1 MVRSFSCHRRFRV
14 NGEAFRQWQ
23 PAESVPES
31 KKVLKRM
38 RILQLTEAVA
48 DKFLARRSSHDVA
61 AERIAA
67 RILADVRRQGDVAL
81 FRWALRLDGLRL
93 TRKSLWIGRAEI
105 KAAKRSV
112 PRELLKAIE
121 HAARNIRRV
130 ANEQRPRSWT
140 LAVEPGVR
148 VGQRV
153 EPLASVGCY
162 IPGGRFSL
170 FSTLLM
176 TAIPAQ
182 VAGVK
187 RIVVACPKPSPAL
200 LAAAEVLGVKEIVR
214 MGGAQ
219 AIGAFAYGTKSVPRV
234 DKICG
239 PGNRY
244 VTAAKRIVSNDC
256 AIDMPAGPTEVLIL
270 ATGGSPRYIAADLL
284 AQAEHDPDAIALL
297 VTPSSRLAK
306 DVAVEVDRQLQDLPR
321 TNPAWKSLAL
331 AGAILVAPSLDAA
344 IRFANRVAPE
354 HLSVPHAHKDLVE
367 KLSGA
372 GSVFLGPWS
381 AQPIGD
387 YASGTNHVLP
397 TSGWARARGG
407 LSVADFVKCSS
418 TQEISRAGLKSL
430 APVVAAMARAE
441 GLEAH
446 ARAVEVRQ

>member
-1 MVRSFSCHRRFRV
+1 MR
-14 NGEAFRQWQ
+14 
-23 PAESVPES
+23 
-31 KKVLKRM
+31 VLK
-38 RILQLTEAVA
+38 LTDAVA
-48 DKFLARRSSHDVA
+48 AKFLARRSAHDSS

-67 RILADVRRQGDVAL
+67 RIVADVRKNGEVAL

-93 TRKSLWIGRAEI
+93 TRNSLWIAREEIRAAGRNA
-105 KAAKRSV
+105 
-112 PRELLKAIE
+112 PRDLLRAIE

-130 ANEQRPRSWT
+130 AEKQRPRSWT
-140 LAVEPGVR
+140 ITVEPGVR

-153 EPLASVGCY
+153 TPLGTIGCY

-182 VAGVK
+182 LAGVK
-187 RIVVACPKPSPAL
+187 RMVVACPKPSPAL
-200 LAAAEVLGVKEIVR
+200 LAAAEILGVTEIAR
-214 MGGAQ
+214 IGGAQ
-219 AIGAFAYGTKSVPRV
+219 AIGALAYGTPSIPRV

-244 VTAAKRIVSNDC
+244 VTAAKRIVSNEC

-270 ATGGSPRYIAADLL
+270 ATAGEPRYIAADIL
-284 AQAEHDPDAIALL
+284 AQAEHAPDAVALL
-297 VTPSSRLAK
+297 VTPSARLAK
-306 DVAVEVDRQLQDLPR
+306 RVAGEVARQLSELPK
-321 TNPAWKSLAL
+321 TNPAWKSLQL
-331 AGAILVAPSLDAA
+331 AGAILLAPSLDAA

-354 HLSVPHAHKDLVE
+354 HLSIPDANKTLAG
-367 KLSGA
+367 KLSEA

-381 AQPIGD
+381 AQPVGD

-418 TQEISRAGLKSL
+418 VQEISRAGLKRL
-430 APVVAAMARAE
+430 APVVASMARAE

-446 ARAVEVRQ
+446 ARAVEVRR

>member
-1 MVRSFSCHRRFRV
+1 
-14 NGEAFRQWQ
+14 
-23 PAESVPES
+23 
-31 KKVLKRM
+31 M
-38 RILQLTEAVA
+38 RILRLSGEVA
-48 DKFLARRSSHDVA
+48 AKFLAGRSCRDAA

-67 RILADVRRQGDVAL
+67 RILGDVRKNGDAAL
-81 FRWALRLDGLRL
+81 FRWALRLDRLRL
-93 TRKSLWIGRAEI
+93 TRKSLWIGRTEI
-105 KAAKRSV
+105 RTACNNV
-112 PRELLKAIE
+112 PRELRRAIE

-130 ANEQRPRSWT
+130 AKEQCPRSWT
-140 LAVEPGVR
+140 ITVEPGVR

-153 EPLASVGCY
+153 TPLESIGCY

-182 VAGVK
+182 VAGVM

-200 LAAAEVLGVKEIVR
+200 LAAAEILGVREIAR
-214 MGGAQ
+214 IGGAQ
-219 AIGAFAYGTKSVPRV
+219 AIGALAYGTQSIPRV

-270 ATGGSPRYIAADLL
+270 ATGGEPRYIAADIL
-284 AQAEHDPDAIALL
+284 AQAEHDPDAVALL
-297 VTPSSRLAK
+297 VTTSTHLAK
-306 DVAVEVDRQLQDLPR
+306 AVAAEVERQLAELPG
-321 TNPAWKSLAL
+321 TNPAWKSLVA
-331 AGAILVAPSLDAA
+331 ASAILVAPSLDSA

-354 HLSVPHAHKDLVE
+354 HLSIPSAEKALAE
-367 KLSGA
+367 KLSEA
-372 GSVFLGPWS
+372 GSVFLGPFS

-397 TSGWARARGG
+397 TSGWARVRGG
-407 LSVADFVKCSS
+407 LSVLDFVKCSS
-418 TQEISRAGLKSL
+418 TQEISRVGLKRL
-430 APVVAAMARAE
+430 TPVVTAMARAE

-446 ARAVEVRQ
+446 ARAVEVRR

>member
-1 MVRSFSCHRRFRV
+1 
-14 NGEAFRQWQ
+14 
-23 PAESVPES
+23 
-31 KKVLKRM
+31 M
-38 RILQLTEAVA
+38 RILRLTDAVA
-48 DKFLARRSSHDVA
+48 AKFLARRSSHDA
-61 AERIAA
+61 SAERIAA
-67 RILADVRRQGDVAL
+67 RILADVRKNGDAAL
-81 FRWALRLDGLRL
+81 FRWAQRLDGLRL
-93 TRKSLWIGRAEI
+93 IKKSLWISRAEI
-105 KAAKRSV
+105 RAASRNV
-112 PRELLKAIE
+112 PRDLLRAIE

-130 ANEQRPRSWT
+130 ADEQRPHSWT
-140 LAVEPGVR
+140 ITVEPGVR

-153 EPLASVGCY
+153 TPLGTIGCY

-200 LAAAEVLGVKEIVR
+200 LAAAEILGVTEIAR

-219 AIGAFAYGTKSVPRV
+219 AIGAFAYGTRSIPRV

-244 VTAAKRIVSNDC
+244 VTAAKHIVSNDC

-270 ATGGSPRYIAADLL
+270 ATGGSPRYIAADFL
-284 AQAEHDPDAIALL
+284 AQAEHDPDAVALL
-297 VTPSSRLAK
+297 VTPSMRLAK
-306 DVAVEVDRQLQDLPR
+306 AVAAEVEKQLRDLPN
-321 TNPAWKSLAL
+321 TNPAWKSLRL
-331 AGAILVAPSLDAA
+331 ASAIFVAPSLDAA

-354 HLSVPHAHKDLVE
+354 HLSIPDANKKLVG
-367 KLSGA
+367 KLSEA
-372 GSVFLGPWS
+372 GSVFLGQWS

-418 TQEISRAGLKSL
+418 TQEISRVGLKRL
-430 APVVAAMARAE
+430 APIVTAMARAE

>member
-1 MVRSFSCHRRFRV
+1 
-14 NGEAFRQWQ
+14 
-23 PAESVPES
+23 
-31 KKVLKRM
+31 M
-38 RILQLTEAVA
+38 RILKLTDAVA
-48 DKFLARRSSHDVA
+48 TKFLARRRSHDAAAEKVA
-61 AERIAA
+61 AS
-67 RILADVRRQGDVAL
+67 ILADVRKNGDAAL

-93 TRKSLWIGRAEI
+93 TRKSLWIARTEIRA
-105 KAAKRSV
+105 ARRNV
-112 PRELLKAIE
+112 PGDLLIAIE
-121 HAARNIRRV
+121 HAVHNIRRV
-130 ANEQRPRSWT
+130 AEEQRLRPWT
-140 LAVEPGVR
+140 ITVEPGVR

-153 EPLASVGCY
+153 TPLETIGCY

-176 TAIPAQ
+176 TALPAQ

-200 LAAAEVLGVKEIVR
+200 LAAAEILGVTEIAR

-219 AIGAFAYGTKSVPRV
+219 AIGAFAYGTPSIPRV

-270 ATGGSPRYIAADLL
+270 ATGGSPRYIAADVL
-284 AQAEHDPDAIALL
+284 AQAEHDPDAVALL
-297 VTPSSRLAK
+297 VTPSRSLAK
-306 DVAVEVDRQLQDLPR
+306 AVSEEVEKQLHNLPK
-321 TNPAWKSLAL
+321 TNPAWRSLRL
-331 AGAILVAPSLDAA
+331 AGAILVASSLDAA

-354 HLSVPHAHKDLVE
+354 HLSIPDSSKKLVE
-367 KLSGA
+367 GLCDA

-407 LSVADFVKCSS
+407 LSVMDFVKCSS
-418 TQEISRAGLKSL
+418 TQQISRAGLKRL
-430 APVVAAMARAE
+430 APIATAMARAE

>member
-1 MVRSFSCHRRFRV
+1 M
-14 NGEAFRQWQ
+14 QI
-23 PAESVPES
+23 
-31 KKVLKRM
+31 LK
-38 RILQLTEAVA
+38 LTDAVA
-48 DKFLARRSSHDVA
+48 AKFLARRSLHDAA

-67 RILADVRRQGDVAL
+67 RIVADVRKNGDSAL

-93 TRKSLWIGRAEI
+93 TRKSLWISQAEI
-105 KAAKRSV
+105 RAASRNA
-112 PRELLKAIE
+112 PRDLVRAIE
-121 HAARNIRRV
+121 HAARNVRRV
-130 ANEQRPRSWT
+130 AGEQHPRSWIIT
-140 LAVEPGVR
+140 VEPGVR

-153 EPLASVGCY
+153 TPLGTIGCY

-200 LAAAEVLGVKEIVR
+200 LTAAEILGVTEIAR

-219 AIGAFAYGTKSVPRV
+219 AIGAFAFGTQSIPRV

-270 ATGGSPRYIAADLL
+270 ATGGSPRYIAADIL
-284 AQAEHDPDAIALL
+284 AQAEHDPDAVALL
-297 VTPSSRLAK
+297 VTPSARLAK
-306 DVAVEVDRQLQDLPR
+306 AVAAEVEKQLRDLPK
-321 TNPAWKSLAL
+321 TNPAWKSLQL
-331 AGAILVAPSLDAA
+331 ASAILVAPSLDAA

-354 HLSVPHAHKDLVE
+354 HLSIPAANKKLTE
-367 KLSGA
+367 KLSEA

-407 LSVADFVKCSS
+407 LSVSDFVKCSS

-430 APVVAAMARAE
+430 APIVTAMARAE

>member
-1 MVRSFSCHRRFRV
+1 L
-14 NGEAFRQWQ
+14 
-23 PAESVPES
+23 
-31 KKVLKRM
+31 KKELNRM
-38 RILQLTEAVA
+38 RILKLTDAVA
-48 DKFLARRSSHDVA
+48 EQFLARRSSHDA
-61 AERIAA
+61 ASERISA
-67 RILADVRRQGDVAL
+67 RILADIRKNGDAAL
-81 FRWALRLDGLRL
+81 FRWASRLDALQL
-93 TRKSLWIGRAEI
+93 TPKSLWITRREI
-105 KAAKRSV
+105 RDARRSV
-112 PRELLKAIE
+112 PRELLRAIE

-130 ANEQRPRSWT
+130 ADEQRPRAWT
-140 LAVEPGVR
+140 ITVEPGVR

-153 EPLASVGCY
+153 TPLGTVGCY

-176 TAIPAQ
+176 TSIPAQ

-200 LAAAEVLGVKEIVR
+200 LAAAEILGVTEIAR

-219 AIGAFAYGTKSVPRV
+219 AIAALAYGTQSIPQV

-270 ATGGSPRYIAADLL
+270 ATGGPARYIAADFL
-284 AQAEHDPDAIALL
+284 AQAEHDPDAVALL
-297 VTPSSRLAK
+297 VTPSPSLAK
-306 DVAVEVDRQLQDLPR
+306 EVAAEIEIQLRDFPK
-321 TNPAWKSLAL
+321 TNPAWKSLRRASAVL
-331 AGAILVAPSLDAA
+331 IAPSLDAA

-354 HLSVPHAHKDLVE
+354 HLSIPGANQKLVE
-367 KLSGA
+367 KLSEA

-418 TQEISRAGLKSL
+418 TQEISRAGLKRL
-430 APVVAAMARAE
+430 APVVTAMARAE

>member
-1 MVRSFSCHRRFRV
+1 
-14 NGEAFRQWQ
+14 
-23 PAESVPES
+23 
-31 KKVLKRM
+31 M
-38 RILQLTEAVA
+38 RILKLTDAVA
-48 DKFLARRSSHDVA
+48 ANFLARRSSHGAA
-61 AERIAA
+61 AERVAA
-67 RILADVRRQGDVAL
+67 RILADVRRNGDAAL
-81 FRWALRLDGLRL
+81 IRWARRFDGLRL
-93 TRKSLWIGRAEI
+93 TRKSLWISHAEI
-105 KAAKRSV
+105 RAARHNVSRDLV
-112 PRELLKAIE
+112 RAIE
-121 HAARNIRRV
+121 HAARNVRQV
-130 ANEQRPRSWT
+130 AERQRPRSWT
-140 LAVEPGVR
+140 MMVEPGVR

-153 EPLASVGCY
+153 TPLGTIGCY

-200 LAAAEVLGVKEIVR
+200 LAAADILGVTEIAR

-219 AIGAFAYGTKSVPRV
+219 AIGAFAYGTPSMPRV

-270 ATGGSPRYIAADLL
+270 ATGGIPRYIAADIL
-284 AQAEHDPDAIALL
+284 AQAEHDPDAVALL
-297 VTPSSRLAK
+297 VTPSPRLAK
-306 DVAVEVDRQLQDLPR
+306 AFAAEVEKQLRDLPK
-321 TNPAWKSLAL
+321 TNPAWKSLQRAS
-331 AGAILVAPSLDAA
+331 AILLAPSLTAA
-344 IRFANRVAPE
+344 IEFANRVAPE
-354 HLSVPHAHKDLVE
+354 HLSVPDAKRALVE
-367 KLSGA
+367 KLTEA

-407 LSVADFVKCSS
+407 LSVSDFVKCSS
-418 TQEISRAGLKSL
+418 TQEISRAGLERL
-430 APVVAAMARAE
+430 APVVTAMARAE

-446 ARAVEVRQ
+446 ARAVEVRR

>member
-1 MVRSFSCHRRFRV
+1 MRV
-14 NGEAFRQWQ
+14 L
-23 PAESVPES
+23 P
-31 KKVLKRM
+31 
-38 RILQLTEAVA
+38 LT
-48 DKFLARRSSHDVA
+48 HA
-61 AERIAA
+61 AEERVLASRRASSRDAGRIAA
-67 RILADVRRQGDVAL
+67 RIVADVRRRGDAALFSWTKRFDRVAL
-81 FRWALRLDGLRL
+81 TPRTVWVSPAELASA
-93 TRKSLWIGRAEI
+93 RKSIS
-105 KAAKRSV
+105 KAF
-112 PRELLKAIE
+112 LGAIE

-130 ANEQRPRSWT
+130 AQEQCPRSWT
-140 LAVEPGVR
+140 ITVEPGVR

-153 EPLASVGCY
+153 TPLGTIGCY

-200 LAAAEVLGVKEIVR
+200 LAAAEILGVAEIAR

-219 AIGAFAYGTKSVPRV
+219 AIGAFAYGTQSIPRV

-270 ATGGSPRYIAADLL
+270 ATGGSPRYIAADFI
-284 AQAEHDPDAIALL
+284 AQPEHDPDAVALL
-297 VTPSSRLAK
+297 VTPSLRLAK
-306 DVAVEVDRQLQDLPR
+306 AVAAEVEKQLRELPK
-321 TNPAWKSLAL
+321 TNPAWKSLRL
-331 AGAILVAPSLDAA
+331 ASVILVAPSLDAA

-354 HLSVPHAHKDLVE
+354 HLSIPHANKTLVE
-367 KLSGA
+367 KLTEA
-372 GSVFLGPWS
+372 GSVFIGPWS

-407 LSVADFVKCSS
+407 LSVTDFVKCSS
-418 TQEISRAGLKSL
+418 TQEISRAGLKRL
-430 APVVAAMARAE
+430 APVVSAMARAE

>member
-1 MVRSFSCHRRFRV
+1 
-14 NGEAFRQWQ
+14 
-23 PAESVPES
+23 
-31 KKVLKRM
+31 M
-38 RILQLTEAVA
+38 RILKLTDAVTA
-48 DKFLARRSSHDVA
+48 NFFARRSAHDAA

-67 RILADVRRQGDVAL
+67 RILADVRKNGDAAL

-93 TRKSLWIGRAEI
+93 TRNSLWISRAEI
-105 KAAKRSV
+105 RAAGRSL
-112 PRELLKAIE
+112 PRGLVRAIE

-130 ANEQRPRSWT
+130 AEEQRPRSWT
-140 LAVEPGVR
+140 ITVEPGVR

-153 EPLASVGCY
+153 TPLGTIGCY

-200 LAAAEVLGVKEIVR
+200 LAAAEILGVTEIAR

-219 AIGAFAYGTKSVPRV
+219 AIGGFAYGTPSIPRV

-270 ATGGSPRYIAADLL
+270 ATGGDPRFIAADFL
-284 AQAEHDPDAIALL
+284 AQAEHDPDAVALL
-297 VTPSSRLAK
+297 VTSSQRLAK
-306 DVAVEVDRQLQDLPR
+306 AVAAEVEKQLRDLPK
-321 TNPAWKSLAL
+321 TNPAWKSLRL
-331 AGAILVAPSLDAA
+331 ASAILVARSLDAA

-354 HLSVPHAHKDLVE
+354 HLSIPQANTALVE
-367 KLSGA
+367 KLSEA
-372 GSVFLGPWS
+372 GSVFLGSWS

-397 TSGWARARGG
+397 TAGWARARGG

-418 TQEISRAGLKSL
+418 TQEISRTGLKRL
-430 APVVAAMARAE
+430 APVVSAMARAE

-446 ARAVEVRQ
+446 ARAVEVRR

>member
-1 MVRSFSCHRRFRV
+1 
-14 NGEAFRQWQ
+14 
-23 PAESVPES
+23 
-31 KKVLKRM
+31 M
-38 RILQLTEAVA
+38 RISKLTDAA
-48 DKFLARRSSHDVA
+48 AAKFFTRRSVHDAGAERV
-61 AERIAA
+61 AERIV
-67 RILADVRRQGDVAL
+67 ADVRKNGDAAL
-81 FRWALRLDGLRL
+81 FRWAQRLDGLRL
-93 TRKSLWIGRAEI
+93 TRKSLWISRAEI
-105 KAAKRSV
+105 RAASRAV
-112 PRELLKAIE
+112 PRELVRAIE

-130 ANEQRPRSWT
+130 ADEQRPRSWNIT
-140 LAVEPGVR
+140 VEPGVR
-148 VGQRV
+148 VGQQV
-153 EPLASVGCY
+153 TPLATIGCY

-200 LAAAEVLGVKEIVR
+200 LAAAEILGVSEIAR

-219 AIGAFAYGTKSVPRV
+219 AIGAFAYSTQSIPRV

-270 ATGGSPRYIAADLL
+270 ATGGEPRYIAADIL
-284 AQAEHDPDAIALL
+284 AQAEHDPDAVALL
-297 VTPSSRLAK
+297 VTPSTRLAK
-306 DVAVEVDRQLQDLPR
+306 VVAAEVEKQLRDLPK
-321 TNPAWKSLAL
+321 TNPAWKSLRL
-331 AGAILVAPSLDAA
+331 ASAILVAPSLDAA
-344 IRFANRVAPE
+344 IQFANRVAPE
-354 HLSVPHAHKDLVE
+354 HLSIPNPTRALVE
-367 KLSGA
+367 RLSEA

-381 AQPIGD
+381 AQPVGD

-418 TQEISRAGLKSL
+418 TQEISRAGLKRL
-430 APVVAAMARAE
+430 APVVTAMARAE

-446 ARAVEVRQ
+446 ARAVEVRR

>member
-1 MVRSFSCHRRFRV
+1 
-14 NGEAFRQWQ
+14 
-23 PAESVPES
+23 
-31 KKVLKRM
+31 M
-38 RILQLTEAVA
+38 RILKLTDSVA
-48 DKFLARRSSHDVA
+48 AKFLARRSSHDAA
-61 AERIAA
+61 AEKVAS
-67 RILADVRRQGDVAL
+67 RILTDVRRNGDAAL
-81 FRWALRLDGLRL
+81 FRWAQKLDGLQL
-93 TRKSLWIGRAEI
+93 TPRTIWISRTELRA
-105 KAAKRSV
+105 ARRNVSGD
-112 PRELLKAIE
+112 LLRAIE
-121 HAARNIRRV
+121 HAARNVRRV
-130 ANEQRPRSWT
+130 AEQQRPRSWT
-140 LAVEPGVR
+140 ITVEPGVR

-153 EPLASVGCY
+153 TPLGTIGCY

-200 LAAAEVLGVKEIVR
+200 LAAAEILGVNEIAR
-214 MGGAQ
+214 IGGAQ
-219 AIGAFAYGTKSVPRV
+219 AIGAFAYGTKSIPSV

-244 VTAAKRIVSNDC
+244 VTAAKRIAANDC

-270 ATGGSPRYIAADLL
+270 ATGGNPNFIAADLL
-284 AQAEHDPDAIALL
+284 AQAEHDPDAVALL
-297 VTPSSRLAK
+297 VTTSARLARE
-306 DVAVEVDRQLQDLPR
+306 VAAEVTRQLQELPK
-321 TNPAWKSLAL
+321 TNPAWQSLRA
-331 AGAILVAPSLDAA
+331 ASAILVAPSVDAA

-354 HLSVPHAHKDLVE
+354 HLSVPFTEGSLVK
-367 KLSGA
+367 KLSEA
-372 GSVFLGPWS
+372 GSVFLGQWS

-407 LSVADFVKCSS
+407 LSVSDFVKCSS

-430 APVVAAMARAE
+430 APVVSAMARAE

-446 ARAVEVRQ
+446 ARAVEVRR

>member
-1 MVRSFSCHRRFRV
+1 
-14 NGEAFRQWQ
+14 
-23 PAESVPES
+23 
-31 KKVLKRM
+31 M
-38 RILQLTEAVA
+38 RILKLTDAVA
-48 DKFLARRSSHDVA
+48 AKFLARRSSHDAA
-61 AERIAA
+61 AEKIAA
-67 RILADVRRQGDVAL
+67 RILGDVRKNGDAAL

-93 TRKSLWIGRAEI
+93 NTKLLWISRGEIRAASSE
-105 KAAKRSV
+105 V
-112 PRELLKAIE
+112 PRELVRAIK

-130 ANEQRPRSWT
+130 AEAQRPRSWT
-140 LAVEPGVR
+140 ITVEPGVR

-153 EPLASVGCY
+153 TPLGTIGCY

-176 TAIPAQ
+176 TVIPAQ

-200 LAAAEVLGVKEIVR
+200 LAAADILGITEIAR

-219 AIGAFAYGTKSVPRV
+219 AIGAFAYGTQSIPRV

-256 AIDMPAGPTEVLIL
+256 SIDMPAGPTEVLFL
-270 ATGGSPRYIAADLL
+270 ATGGSPRYIAADFL

-297 VTPSSRLAK
+297 VTPSASLAK
-306 DVAVEVDRQLQDLPR
+306 AVAAEIRKQLRDLPE
-321 TNPAWKSLAL
+321 TNLAWKSIDRASM
-331 AGAILVAPSLDAA
+331 ILIAPSLDSA

-354 HLSVPHAHKDLVE
+354 HLSIPDANKVLVE
-367 KLSGA
+367 KLSEA

-397 TSGWARARGG
+397 TSGWAHTRGG

-418 TQEISRAGLKSL
+418 TQEISHAGLKRL
-430 APVVAAMARAE
+430 APVVSAMARAE

-446 ARAVEVRQ
+446 ARAVEVRW

>member
-1 MVRSFSCHRRFRV
+1 
-14 NGEAFRQWQ
+14 
-23 PAESVPES
+23 
-31 KKVLKRM
+31 M
-38 RILQLTEAVA
+38 RILKLTEAVA
-48 DKFLARRSSHDVA
+48 AKFLARRNMRDGA

-67 RILADVRRQGDVAL
+67 RILADVRKNGDPAL
-81 FRWALRLDGLRL
+81 FRWALRLDNLRI
-93 TRKSLWIGRAEI
+93 TRKSLWISKSEIRA
-105 KAAKRSV
+105 ASRNV
-112 PRELLKAIE
+112 PRDLVRAIE

-130 ANEQRPRSWT
+130 AEEQRPRSWT
-140 LAVEPGVR
+140 ITVEPGVR

-153 EPLASVGCY
+153 TPLGTVGCY

-187 RIVVACPKPSPAL
+187 RIVVTCPKPSPAL
-200 LAAAEVLGVKEIVR
+200 LAAAEILGITEIAR

-219 AIGAFAYGTKSVPRV
+219 AIAALAYGTQSIPRV

-239 PGNRY
+239 PGNRF
-244 VTAAKRIVSNDC
+244 VTAAKRIISNDC

-270 ATGGSPRYIAADLL
+270 ATGGSARYIAADIL
-284 AQAEHDPDAIALL
+284 AQAEHDPDAVALL
-297 VTPSSRLAK
+297 VTPSPRLAK
-306 DVAVEVDRQLQDLPR
+306 EVAAEVGKQLRDLPG
-321 TNPAWKSLAL
+321 TNPAWKSLQL
-331 AGAILVAPSLDAA
+331 ASAILVAPSLDAA

-354 HLSVPHAHKDLVE
+354 HLSIPAANKKLIE
-367 KLSGA
+367 KLSEA
-372 GSVFLGPWS
+372 GSVFLGQWS

-407 LSVADFVKCSS
+407 LSVTDFVKCSS
-418 TQEISRAGLKSL
+418 TQEISRAGLKRL
-430 APVVAAMARAE
+430 APVVTAMARAE

>member
-1 MVRSFSCHRRFRV
+1 MRM
-14 NGEAFRQWQ
+14 
-23 PAESVPES
+23 
-31 KKVLKRM
+31 LK
-38 RILQLTEAVA
+38 LTDAVA
-48 DKFLARRSSHDVA
+48 AKFFARRSSHDAA
-61 AERIAA
+61 AERVAA
-67 RILADVRRQGDVAL
+67 RILGDVRKNGDAAL
-81 FRWALRLDGLRL
+81 FRWALRLDGFSL
-93 TRKSLWIGRAEI
+93 TRKSLWISSAEI
-105 KAAKRSV
+105 RAARRNV
-112 PRELLKAIE
+112 PRDLVRAID

-130 ANEQRPRSWT
+130 AAAQRPRSWT
-140 LAVEPGVR
+140 IAVEPGVR

-153 EPLASVGCY
+153 TPLGTIGCY

-200 LAAAEVLGVKEIVR
+200 LAAAEILGVTEIAR

-219 AIGAFAYGTKSVPRV
+219 AIGALAYGTQSIPRV

-256 AIDMPAGPTEVLIL
+256 AIDMPAGPTEVLIF
-270 ATGGSPRYIAADLL
+270 ATGGSPRYIAADIL
-284 AQAEHDPDAIALL
+284 AQAEHDPDAVALL
-297 VTPSSRLAK
+297 VTPSLRLAK
-306 DVAVEVDRQLQDLPR
+306 AVAAEVEKQLDDLPK
-321 TNPAWKSLAL
+321 TNPAWKSLQL
-331 AGAILVAPSLDAA
+331 ASAILVAPSLDAA
-344 IRFANRVAPE
+344 VQFANCVAPE
-354 HLSVPHAHKDLVE
+354 HLSIPSANKALVE
-367 KLSGA
+367 KLSEA

-418 TQEISRAGLKSL
+418 TQVISRAGLKRL
-430 APVVAAMARAE
+430 APVVSAMARAE
-441 GLEAH
+441 GLESH

>member
-1 MVRSFSCHRRFRV
+1 MH
-14 NGEAFRQWQ
+14 
-23 PAESVPES
+23 
-31 KKVLKRM
+31 VLK
-38 RILQLTEAVA
+38 LTEAVEK
-48 DKFLARRSSHDVA
+48 KFFARRSTHDA
-61 AERIAA
+61 GAERIAA
-67 RILADVRRQGDVAL
+67 RILADVRRHGDAAL
-81 FRWALRLDGLRL
+81 FRWVRRLDGLRL
-93 TRKSLWIGRAEI
+93 TRKSLWIGPAETRA
-105 KAAKRSV
+105 ASRGV
-112 PRELLKAIE
+112 PRELVRAIE
-121 HAARNIRRV
+121 HSARNIRRV
-130 ANEQRPRSWT
+130 AEAQRPRSWT
-140 LAVEPGVR
+140 ITVEPGVR

-153 EPLASVGCY
+153 TPLGTVGCY

-200 LAAAEVLGVKEIVR
+200 LAAGDILGIAEIAR
-214 MGGAQ
+214 IGGAQ
-219 AIGAFAYGTKSVPRV
+219 AIGAFAYGTQSIPRV

-244 VTAAKRIVSNDC
+244 VTAAKRLVSNDC

-270 ATGGSPRYIAADLL
+270 ATGGEPRFIAADFL
-284 AQAEHDPDAIALL
+284 AQAEHDPDAVALL
-297 VTPSSRLAK
+297 VTPSQKLANA
-306 DVAVEVDRQLQDLPR
+306 VAAEIETQLRDFPQA
-321 TNPAWKSLAL
+321 NPAWKSLQQAS
-331 AGAILVAPSLDAA
+331 AILVAPSLDAA

-354 HLSVPHAHKDLVE
+354 HLSIPSASEQLV
-367 KLSGA
+367 KRLSEA

-407 LSVADFVKCSS
+407 LSVLDFVRCAS
-418 TQEISRAGLKSL
+418 TQEISRAGLRRL
-430 APVVAAMARAE
+430 APVVSAMARAE

-446 ARAVEVRQ
+446 ARAVEVRR

>member
-1 MVRSFSCHRRFRV
+1 
-14 NGEAFRQWQ
+14 
-23 PAESVPES
+23 
-31 KKVLKRM
+31 M
-38 RILQLTEAVA
+38 RILKLTDAVA
-48 DKFLARRSSHDVA
+48 VKFLARRSSHDAAADKVA
-61 AERIAA
+61 S
-67 RILADVRRQGDVAL
+67 RILTDVRRNGDAAL
-81 FRWALRLDGLRL
+81 FRWARKLDGLQL
-93 TRKSLWIGRAEI
+93 TPRTIWISRAELR
-105 KAAKRSV
+105 AARRDVSCD
-112 PRELLKAIE
+112 LLRAIE
-121 HAARNIRRV
+121 HAARNVRRV
-130 ANEQRPRSWT
+130 AKQQRPRSWT
-140 LAVEPGVR
+140 ITVEPGVR

-153 EPLASVGCY
+153 TPLGTIGCY

-200 LAAAEVLGVKEIVR
+200 LVAAEILGVHEIAR
-214 MGGAQ
+214 IGGAQ
-219 AIGAFAYGTKSVPRV
+219 AIGAFAYGTKSIPRV

-244 VTAAKRIVSNDC
+244 VTAAKRIAANDC
-256 AIDMPAGPTEVLIL
+256 AIDMSAGPTEVLIL
-270 ATGGSPRYIAADLL
+270 ATRGTPKFIAADLL
-284 AQAEHDPDAIALL
+284 AQAEHDPDAVALL
-297 VTPSSRLAK
+297 VTPSARLARE
-306 DVAVEVDRQLQDLPR
+306 VAAEVTRQLQELPK
-321 TNPAWKSLAL
+321 TNPAWQSLQA
-331 AGAILVAPSLDAA
+331 ASAILVAPSLDAA

-354 HLSVPHAHKDLVE
+354 HLSVPLAERSLVE
-367 KLSGA
+367 KLSEA

-430 APVVAAMARAE
+430 APVVSAMARAE
-441 GLEAH
+441 GLEGH
-446 ARAVEVRQ
+446 ARAVEVRR

>member
-1 MVRSFSCHRRFRV
+1 
-14 NGEAFRQWQ
+14 
-23 PAESVPES
+23 
-31 KKVLKRM
+31 M
-38 RILQLTEAVA
+38 RILKLTDAVA
-48 DKFLARRSSHDVA
+48 AKFLARRSSHDSD
-61 AERIAA
+61 AERISA
-67 RILADVRRQGDVAL
+67 RILTDVRRNGDAAL

-93 TRKSLWIGRAEI
+93 TRKSMWISQPEIRA
-105 KAAKRSV
+105 ASRNA
-112 PRELLKAIE
+112 PRDLVRAIE

-130 ANEQRPRSWT
+130 AEEQLPRPWMIT
-140 LAVEPGVR
+140 VEPGVR

-153 EPLASVGCY
+153 TPLGTVGCY

-176 TAIPAQ
+176 TTIPAQ

-200 LAAAEVLGVKEIVR
+200 LAAAEILGVTEIAR
-214 MGGAQ
+214 IGGAQ
-219 AIGAFAYGTKSVPRV
+219 AIGALAYGTQSIPRV
-234 DKICG
+234 AKICG

-270 ATGGSPRYIAADLL
+270 ATGGSPRYIAADFL
-284 AQAEHDPDAIALL
+284 AQAEHDPDAVALL
-297 VTPSSRLAK
+297 VTPSPRLAK
-306 DVAVEVDRQLQDLPR
+306 AVAAEVRKQLRDLPK
-321 TNPAWKSLAL
+321 TNPAWKSLQL
-331 AGAILVAPSLDAA
+331 ASAILVAPSLDAA
-344 IRFANRVAPE
+344 IRFANHVAPE
-354 HLSVPHAHKDLVE
+354 HLSIPEANKKLVK
-367 KLSGA
+367 KLSEA

-418 TQEISRAGLKSL
+418 TQEISRSGLKRL
-430 APVVAAMARAE
+430 APVVTAMARAE

-446 ARAVEVRQ
+446 ARAVEVRL

>member
-1 MVRSFSCHRRFRV
+1 
-14 NGEAFRQWQ
+14 
-23 PAESVPES
+23 
-31 KKVLKRM
+31 M
-38 RILQLTEAVA
+38 RILKLTDAVA
-48 DKFLARRSSHDVA
+48 DKFLARRSSHDSA

-67 RILADVRRQGDVAL
+67 RILADVRKNGDTAL
-81 FRWALRLDGLRL
+81 FRWASRLDGARL
-93 TRKSLWIGRAEI
+93 TRESLWITRAEI
-105 KAAKRSV
+105 RAASRNV
-112 PRELLKAIE
+112 PRDFVRAVE

-130 ANEQRPRSWT
+130 AEEQRPRSWT
-140 LAVEPGVR
+140 ITVEPGVR

-153 EPLASVGCY
+153 TPLETIGCY

-200 LAAAEVLGVKEIVR
+200 LAAAEILGVNEIAR
-214 MGGAQ
+214 LGGAQ
-219 AIGAFAYGTKSVPRV
+219 AIGAFGYGTQSIPRV

-244 VTAAKRIVSNDC
+244 VTGAKRIVSNEC

-270 ATGGSPRYIAADLL
+270 ATGGSPQYIAADFL

-297 VTPSSRLAK
+297 VTPSARLAK
-306 DVAVEVDRQLQDLPR
+306 AVSSELGKQLSALPKA
-321 TNPAWKSLAL
+321 NPAWKSLRFAS
-331 AGAILVAPSLDAA
+331 AILVAPSLDAA

-354 HLSVPHAHKDLVE
+354 HLSIPRAKKALIE
-367 KLSGA
+367 KLSEA

-407 LSVADFVKCSS
+407 LSVTDFVKCSS

-430 APVVAAMARAE
+430 APVVTAMARAE

-446 ARAVEVRQ
+446 ARALEVRR

>member
-1 MVRSFSCHRRFRV
+1 V
-14 NGEAFRQWQ
+14 
-23 PAESVPES
+23 
-31 KKVLKRM
+31 KKSLNPM
-38 RILQLTEAVA
+38 RILKLTDAVA
-48 DKFLARRSSHDVA
+48 DKFLARRSLHDAAADKVA
-61 AERIAA
+61 TE
-67 RILADVRRQGDVAL
+67 ILADVRKNGDAAL
-81 FRWALRLDGLRL
+81 FRWALRLDKIQL
-93 TRKSLWIGRAEI
+93 TRKSLWLTRVEIRGASRAV
-105 KAAKRSV
+105 S
-112 PRELLKAIE
+112 RELTRAIE
-121 HAARNIRRV
+121 HAAKNIRRV
-130 ANEQRPRSWT
+130 AEEQLPRSWT
-140 LAVEPGVR
+140 ITVEPGVR

-153 EPLASVGCY
+153 TPLGTIGCY

-200 LAAAEVLGVKEIVR
+200 FAAAEILGITEIAR

-219 AIGAFAYGTKSVPRV
+219 AIGAFAYGTQSIPRV

-270 ATGGSPRYIAADLL
+270 ATGGSPRYIAADFL

-297 VTPSSRLAK
+297 ITPSARLAK
-306 DVAVEVDRQLQDLPR
+306 AVAAEVDKQLKDLPE
-321 TNPAWKSLAL
+321 TNPAYKSLQQAC
-331 AGAILVAPSLDAA
+331 AVLVAPSLDAA
-344 IRFANRVAPE
+344 VRFTNRVAPE
-354 HLSVPHAHKDLVE
+354 HLSIPQANKALIE
-367 KLSGA
+367 KLSET

-397 TSGWARARGG
+397 TSGWAHARGG

-418 TQEISRAGLKSL
+418 TQEITRAGLKRL
-430 APVVAAMARAE
+430 APVVTAMARAE

-446 ARAVEVRQ
+446 ARAVEVRE

>member
-1 MVRSFSCHRRFRV
+1 MAIVRM
-14 NGEAFRQWQ
+14 
-23 PAESVPES
+23 
-31 KKVLKRM
+31 LK
-38 RILQLTEAVA
+38 LTREVA
-48 DKFLARRSSHDVA
+48 ATFLARRRSHDAV
-61 AERIAA
+61 AERLAA
-67 RILADVRRQGDVAL
+67 RIVADVRRNGDAAL
-81 FRWALRLDGLRL
+81 FRWTMRLDKLRL
-93 TRKSLWIGRAEI
+93 TRKSVWITQAEI
-105 KAAKRSV
+105 GSARRGL
-112 PRELLKAIE
+112 PRELVRAIE

-130 ANEQRPRSWT
+130 AKRQRPRSWT
-140 LAVEPGVR
+140 ITVERGVL

-153 EPLASVGCY
+153 TPLGTVGCY

-187 RIVVACPKPSPAL
+187 RIIVACPRPSPAL
-200 LAAAEVLGVKEIVR
+200 LVAADILGVKEIAR
-214 MGGAQ
+214 IGGAQ
-219 AIGAFAYGTKSVPRV
+219 AIGAFAYGTQSIPRV

-244 VTAAKRIVSNDC
+244 VTAAKRLVSNDC

-270 ATGGSPRYIAADLL
+270 ATDGEPRFIAADFL

-297 VTPSSRLAK
+297 VTPSARFAK
-306 DVAVEVDRQLQDLPR
+306 AVAAEVEKQLRDLPH
-321 TNPAWKSLAL
+321 TNLAWKSLQESS
-331 AGAILVAPSLDAA
+331 AILVASSLNAA
-344 IRFANRVAPE
+344 IEFANRVAPE
-354 HLSVPHAHKDLVE
+354 HLSIPNAGTGLIA
-367 KLSGA
+367 KLSEA

-407 LSVADFVKCSS
+407 LSVLDFVKCSS
-418 TQEISRAGLKSL
+418 TQEISPSGLRRL
-430 APVVAAMARAE
+430 APVVVAMARAE

-446 ARAVEVRQ
+446 ARAVEVRR

>member
-1 MVRSFSCHRRFRV
+1 
-14 NGEAFRQWQ
+14 
-23 PAESVPES
+23 
-31 KKVLKRM
+31 M
-38 RILQLTEAVA
+38 RILKLTDAVA
-48 DKFLARRSSHDVA
+48 AKFLARRNSHDAA
-61 AERIAA
+61 AEKVAS
-67 RILADVRRQGDVAL
+67 RILADVRRSGDAAL
-81 FRWALRLDGLRL
+81 LRWARKLDGLQL
-93 TRKSLWIGRAEI
+93 TPRTIWISRAELR
-105 KAAKRSV
+105 AARRDVS
-112 PRELLKAIE
+112 RELLRAIE
-121 HAARNIRRV
+121 HAARNVRRV
-130 ANEQRPRSWT
+130 AEQQRPRSWT
-140 LAVEPGVR
+140 ITVEPGVR

-153 EPLASVGCY
+153 TPLGTIGCY

-187 RIVVACPKPSPAL
+187 RIVVACPKASPAL
-200 LAAAEVLGVKEIVR
+200 LAAAEILGVNEIAR
-214 MGGAQ
+214 IGGAQ
-219 AIGAFAYGTKSVPRV
+219 AIGAFAYGTQSIPRV

-244 VTAAKRIVSNDC
+244 VTAAKRIAANDC

-270 ATGGSPRYIAADLL
+270 ATGGKPDFIAADLL
-284 AQAEHDPDAIALL
+284 AQAEHDPDAVALL
-297 VTPSSRLAK
+297 VTTSARLAREVAA
-306 DVAVEVDRQLQDLPR
+306 DVARQLQELPKS
-321 TNPAWKSLAL
+321 NPAWQSLQA
-331 AGAILVAPSLDAA
+331 ASAILVAPSLEAA

-354 HLSVPHAHKDLVE
+354 HLSVPLAERVLIE
-367 KLSGA
+367 KLSEA

-397 TSGWARARGG
+397 TSGWARTRGG

-430 APVVAAMARAE
+430 APVVSAMARAE

-446 ARAVEVRQ
+446 AWAVEVRR

>member
-1 MVRSFSCHRRFRV
+1 MMRLPSASLRGFSPTFAAAATPRCFAGRSAWTGIRLNREHVCGS
-14 NGEAFRQWQ
+14 
-23 PAESVPES
+23 
-31 KKVLKRM
+31 
-38 RILQLTEAVA
+38 
-48 DKFLARRSSHDVA
+48 
-61 AERIAA
+61 AA
-67 RILADVRRQGDVAL
+67 RKCAP
-81 FRWALRLDGLRL
+81 
-93 TRKSLWIGRAEI
+93 RA
-105 KAAKRSV
+105 RDV
-112 PRELLKAIE
+112 PRDLLRAIE

-130 ANEQRPRSWT
+130 AEQQRPRSWT
-140 LAVEPGVR
+140 ITVEPGVR

-153 EPLASVGCY
+153 TPLGTIGCY

-200 LAAAEVLGVKEIVR
+200 LAAAEILGVTEIAR
-214 MGGAQ
+214 IGGAQ
-219 AIGAFAYGTKSVPRV
+219 AIGAFAYGTQSIPRV

-244 VTAAKRIVSNDC
+244 VTAAKRLVSNDC

-270 ATGGSPRYIAADLL
+270 ATGGEPRFIAADML
-284 AQAEHDPDAIALL
+284 AQAEHDPDAVALL
-297 VTPSSRLAK
+297 VTTSARLAK
-306 DVAVEVDRQLQDLPR
+306 RCGRGSGASSLRDLPK
-321 TNPAWKSLAL
+321 TNPAWKSLE
-331 AGAILVAPSLDAA
+331 AGERHSRRA
-344 IRFANRVAPE
+344 FARCGGSICQSCRPGTLEHPE
-354 HLSVPHAHKDLVE
+354 RANQRLVE
-367 KLSGA
+367 KLSEA

-418 TQEISRAGLKSL
+418 TQEISRAGLKRL
-430 APVVAAMARAE
+430 APVVSAMARAE

-446 ARAVEVRQ
+446 ARAVEVRR

>member
-1 MVRSFSCHRRFRV
+1 
-14 NGEAFRQWQ
+14 
-23 PAESVPES
+23 
-31 KKVLKRM
+31 M
-38 RILQLTEAVA
+38 RILKLTDAVA
-48 DKFLARRSSHDVA
+48 AKFLARRSSHDAA

-67 RILADVRRQGDVAL
+67 RILADVRKNGDPAL

-93 TRKSLWIGRAEI
+93 TRKSLWISRAEI
-105 KAAKRSV
+105 RAARRNV
-112 PRELLKAIE
+112 PRDLVRAIE

-130 ANEQRPRSWT
+130 AGEQRPRSWT
-140 LAVEPGVR
+140 ITVEPGVR

-153 EPLASVGCY
+153 APLGTIGCY

-200 LAAAEVLGVKEIVR
+200 LAAAEILGVTEIAR

-219 AIGAFAYGTKSVPRV
+219 AIGALAYGTQSIPRV

-270 ATGGSPRYIAADLL
+270 ATGGSPRYIAADFL
-284 AQAEHDPDAIALL
+284 AQAEHDPDAVALL
-297 VTPSSRLAK
+297 VTPSPRLAK
-306 DVAVEVDRQLQDLPR
+306 AVAAEIEDQLRDLPK
-321 TNPAWKSLAL
+321 TNPAWKSLRQAS
-331 AGAILVAPSLDAA
+331 AILIAPSLDAA

-354 HLSVPHAHKDLVE
+354 HLSIPDANKMLVE
-367 KLSGA
+367 KLSEA

-381 AQPIGD
+381 AQPVGD

-407 LSVADFVKCSS
+407 LSVTDFVKCSS
-418 TQEISRAGLKSL
+418 TQEISRVGLRRL
-430 APVVAAMARAE
+430 APVVTAMARAE

>member
-1 MVRSFSCHRRFRV
+1 
-14 NGEAFRQWQ
+14 
-23 PAESVPES
+23 
-31 KKVLKRM
+31 M
-38 RILQLTEAVA
+38 RILKLTDAVA
-48 DKFLARRSSHDVA
+48 AKFLARRSSHDAA

-67 RILADVRRQGDVAL
+67 RILADIRKNGDAAL
-81 FRWALRLDGLRL
+81 FRWALRLDRLRL
-93 TRKSLWIGRAEI
+93 TRKSLWISRAEI
-105 KAAKRSV
+105 RAASRNV
-112 PRELLKAIE
+112 PRDLVRAIE

-130 ANEQRPRSWT
+130 ADEQCPRSWT
-140 LAVEPGVR
+140 ITVEPGVR

-153 EPLASVGCY
+153 TPLGTIGCY

-200 LAAAEVLGVKEIVR
+200 LAAAEILGVTEIAR

-219 AIGAFAYGTKSVPRV
+219 AIGALAYGTQSIPRV

-270 ATGGSPRYIAADLL
+270 ATGGSPRYIAADFL

-297 VTPSSRLAK
+297 VTPSQRMAK
-306 DVAVEVDRQLQDLPR
+306 AVAAEVEKQLRDLPK
-321 TNPAWKSLAL
+321 TNPAWKSLRL
-331 AGAILVAPSLDAA
+331 ASAILVAPSLGAA
-344 IRFANRVAPE
+344 IQFANRVAPE
-354 HLSVPHAHKDLVE
+354 HLSIPDANKKLVE
-367 KLSGA
+367 QLSEA

-407 LSVADFVKCSS
+407 LSVSDFVKCSS
-418 TQEISRAGLKSL
+418 TQEISRLGLKRL
-430 APVVAAMARAE
+430 APVVTAMARAE

>member
-1 MVRSFSCHRRFRV
+1 MVTVRT
-14 NGEAFRQWQ
+14 
-23 PAESVPES
+23 
-31 KKVLKRM
+31 LK
-38 RILQLTEAVA
+38 LTEEVA
-48 DKFLARRSSHDVA
+48 ARFLARRSSHDAA
-61 AERIAA
+61 AERVAA
-67 RILADVRRQGDVAL
+67 RIVADVRRNGDAAL
-81 FRWALRLDGLRL
+81 FRWTMRLDKLGL
-93 TRKSLWIGRAEI
+93 TRKSVWISDSEI
-105 KAAKRSV
+105 RSARRNA
-112 PRELLKAIE
+112 PRELLGAIE

-130 ANEQRPRSWT
+130 AKQQRPRSWT
-140 LAVEPGVR
+140 VTVEPGVR

-153 EPLASVGCY
+153 TPLGTIGCY

-182 VAGVK
+182 VAGVR
-187 RIVVACPKPSPAL
+187 RIILACPRPSPAL
-200 LAAAEVLGVKEIVR
+200 LVAADILGVKEMARI
-214 MGGAQ
+214 GGAQ
-219 AIGAFAYGTKSVPRV
+219 AIAALAYGTQSIPRV

-244 VTAAKRIVSNDC
+244 VTAAKRLISNDC

-270 ATGGSPRYIAADLL
+270 ATGGEPSYIAADFL

-297 VTPSSRLAK
+297 VTPSTQFAK
-306 DVAVEVDRQLQDLPR
+306 AVAAEVERQLRGLAA
-321 TNPAWKSLAL
+321 TNPAWKSLRA
-331 AGAILVAPSLDAA
+331 ASAILVAPSLEAA

-354 HLSVPHAHKDLVE
+354 HLSVPNASAALTK
-367 KLSGA
+367 KLSEA

-407 LSVADFVKCSS
+407 LSVLDFVKCSS
-418 TQEISRAGLKSL
+418 TQEISRGGLKRL

-446 ARAVEVRQ
+446 ARAVEVRR